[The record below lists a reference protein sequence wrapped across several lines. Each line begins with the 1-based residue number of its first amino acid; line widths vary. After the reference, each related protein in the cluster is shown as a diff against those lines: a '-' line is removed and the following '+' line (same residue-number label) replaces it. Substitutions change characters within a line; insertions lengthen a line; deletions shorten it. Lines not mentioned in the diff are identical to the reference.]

1 MYKPQT
7 TNWQPIET
15 APKDGTL
22 HLRGYFMWSLNHKN
36 PVAFE
41 VKCGREIDGDFTY
54 WDDEESCDNFV
65 LWSPMPEAPQRQ
77 Q

>member
-1 MYKPQT
+1 MSEQPQT

-41 VKCGREIDGDFTY
+41 TKCGREKDGEFYY
-54 WDDEESCDNFV
+54 WDGEESCDNFV
-65 LWSPMPEAPQRQ
+65 LWSPMPEAP
-77 Q
+77 